1 MNLPF
6 AVYFTLILFIT
17 YDLSLV
23 FLTVAGWY
31 LSIHVS
37 RGTTSY
43 SKPQQH

>member
-6 AVYFTLILFIT
+6 AVYFTLILSII
-17 YDLSLV
+17 YNLNLV

-37 RGTTSY
+37 RGVTSY
-43 SKPQQH
+43 CKPQQH